1 MAAITKFRTLAIVPV
16 VACYERLST
25 LTLCLV
31 MSFSTFALPATAVAQ
46 VETSTLR
53 EAPQI
58 SSGPEQTAEM
68 FGGLMRLDV
77 TVTDKGGNTVSG
89 LTRSDFTLLDNGQP
103 VDILSF
109 SGFDELTVKPGPPVE
124 AILLFDTLDLPANL
138 ISDERHAIEAFLR
151 LDGGHLKVPTS
162 VLELSTTGLWLVA
175 QSSDGNAMASDIAH
189 STQIAQLRSFRS
201 ELRGDSS
208 PSLNPDNPPSLEALK
223 ALGQIA
229 AAERQK
235 SGRKL
240 LIWVGPGW
248 GLGSGRYSDSRV
260 SKDEV
265 FYAIRWFS
273 TLLRE
278 ARIVLYTL
286 SVGETDPA
294 LLYQDYLQGAQSAE
308 HASFMNLYRK
318 VLAIQSGGLVL
329 NRSYDIVRQIEDC
342 MRDANIFY
350 TLSFNP
356 RAAKHP
362 GEYHDLTVRVD
373 KPGLTARTT
382 TGYYNQ
388 VFYSDFP
395 DPILNPVTVEQLEQ
409 LLGAIHGESDAQVT
423 HELSGLALTERLSSA
438 KLSSWLS
445 RVHGEKARQ
454 ALVGLA
460 DVSTFL
466 DPPAAEI
473 AQDPTPNAS
482 EQQHIVT
489 MAAEYVRNAIPQLPN
504 FYAKRT
510 TVRYEDAP
518 QFHEGNTLMSYAQ
531 LHKAE
536 SSKET
541 VLYRNGAELVDS
553 GKRANPKGRQLS
565 TYGTFGPVLRL
576 VQGLFAIPGNLAW
589 SRWEQDE
596 YGRRAVFRYT
606 VPLTKSVY
614 EAFGCCLPGG
624 NGTLAFNIVAGYH
637 GEIAI
642 DPTSGAIIRLEA
654 KADLK
659 GFVPLAR
666 SDITVEYGP
675 VEIGGKTYFCPVKSV
690 SLMRSRSVVLL
701 KEWDESFRTYGPYA
715 TTMND
720 ITFDNYHVFRA
731 ESSVLTDF
739 KPVE

>member
-1 MAAITKFRTLAIVPV
+1 
-16 VACYERLST
+16 
-25 LTLCLV
+25 
-31 MSFSTFALPATAVAQ
+31 
-46 VETSTLR
+46 
-53 EAPQI
+53 
-58 SSGPEQTAEM
+58 
-68 FGGLMRLDV
+68 MRLDV
-77 TVTDKGGNTVSG
+77 TVTDKDGKTVSG

-109 SGFDELTVKPGPPVE
+109 SGFDEVTVKPSPPVE
-124 AILLFDTLDLPANL
+124 AILLLDTFDLPASV

-151 LDGGHLKVPTS
+151 LDGGHLKVPIS
-162 VLELSTTGLWLVA
+162 ILEFSTTGLWLVA
-175 QSSDGNAMASDIAH
+175 RSSTDGNAMASDIAH
-189 STQIAQLRSFRS
+189 SREIAQLRSFRS
-201 ELRGDSS
+201 ELRGDAS
-208 PSLNPDNPPSLEALK
+208 PSFNPDNPPSLEALK
-223 ALGQIA
+223 SLGQIA
-229 AAERQK
+229 AAVRQK
-235 SGRKL
+235 AGRKL

-248 GLGSGRYSDSRV
+248 GLGSGRYSDRRV

-265 FYAIRWFS
+265 FYGIRWFS

-278 ARIVLYTL
+278 ARIVLYSF
-286 SVGETDPA
+286 SVGEMDPA
-294 LLYQDYLQGAQSAE
+294 LLYQDYLHGAQSAE
-308 HASFMNLYRK
+308 DASFMNLDRK

-329 NRSYDIVRQIEDC
+329 NRSYDIARQIEDC
-342 MRDANIFY
+342 MREANVFY

-356 RAAKHP
+356 RAAKRP
-362 GEYHDLTVRVD
+362 DEYHDLTVRVD

-388 VFYSDFP
+388 VFFSDLP
-395 DPILNPVTVEQLEQ
+395 DPKLNPVTVEQLEH
-409 LLGAIHGESDAQVT
+409 LLGAIHGQSDAQVA
-423 HELSGLALTERLSSA
+423 HELSGLELTERLSSV

-445 RVHGEKARQ
+445 KVHGEKARQ

-460 DVSTFL
+460 DVSAFL

-473 AQDPTPNAS
+473 VYDPTPSAS

-489 MAAEYVRNAIPQLPN
+489 MAAEYVRNTIPQLPN
-504 FYAKRT
+504 FFAKRT
-510 TVRYEDAP
+510 TVRYEDSP
-518 QFHEGNTLMSYAQ
+518 QFHEGNTVMNYAQ

-536 SSKET
+536 SSEET

-553 GKRANPKGRQLS
+553 GKRANSKGRELT

-589 SRWEQDE
+589 SRWERDE
-596 YGRRAVFRYT
+596 YGRRAVFSYT
-606 VPLTKSVY
+606 VPLTKSTY

-624 NGTLAFNIVAGYH
+624 YGTLAFSIFAGYH
-637 GEIAI
+637 GEIVI
-642 DPTSGAIIRLEA
+642 DPTSGAIVRLEA

-675 VEIGGKTYFCPVKSV
+675 VEIGGKTYFCPVKSI
-690 SLMRSRSVVLL
+690 SLMRSRAVVLL
-701 KEWDESFRTYGPYA
+701 KQWDEGFRTYGPYA

-731 ESSVLTDF
+731 ESRVLTGF
-739 KPVE
+739 KPIE